1 MIQLATRF
9 IYFYKPKWLG
19 RFREVAWLLRRKH
32 ASKRDGRA
40 KTAWGGCW
48 KSLGGLAADL
58 AIPIDEVEWFDKNK
72 VSDTL
77 CEKRNLRDFLFR
89 LGGGVGAV
97 GDFDQGGELPW
108 GAGKLR
114 GYGEV
119 GCGVKNI
126 PNL

>member
-40 KTAWGGCW
+40 KTTWGGCW

-89 LGGGVGAV
+89 LGGGVGSR
-97 GDFDQGGELPW
+97 GSFRPRRGITQGRGEAE
-108 GAGKLR
+108 GLR
-114 GYGEV
+114 GGRGAELEY
-119 GCGVKNI
+119 
-126 PNL
+126 P